1 MPSFALLR
9 PGSTHLISTFVI
21 TSYSI
26 HYTKLYENSVRVF
39 FLSRLLKCMDW
50 SPFSII
56 ENNVY
61 LSDAKNLRIGK
72 NCQIN
77 ENVFIQGATI
87 GDDVLIAPHVSIL
100 STTHNFERV
109 DVPIVVI
116 TSYSIH
122 YTKLYEMKVLLFA
135 PVNDEK
141 LCLDIQLKEG
151 NSWIDEIHVTE
162 FDRTFQGKY
171 KGFYLKRNNFV

>member
-1 MPSFALLR
+1 MNKIYLVIYY
-9 PGSTHLISTFVI
+9 GLIQFLPNSRYLKFG
-21 TSYSI
+21 
-26 HYTKLYENSVRVF
+26 NSVRVF

-109 DVPIVVI
+109 DVPIVQQGHSLPKVPVI
-116 TSYSIH
+116 GNDVWIGRNVIIMPGVRIGDGAIIGAGAVV
-122 YTKLYEMKVLLFA
+122 TKNVNTMEIVGGVPGKV
-135 PVNDEK
+135 
-141 LCLDIQLKEG
+141 IG
-151 NSWIDEIHVTE
+151 N
-162 FDRTFQGKY
+162 
-171 KGFYLKRNNFV
+171 RNKTN